1 MEKTQGKVNFFQGS
15 YEIIWYEK
23 NTKPGKGTVILHGTG
38 SYGGSKKV
46 EFKILRRSIK
56 NSNRI
61 Y

>member
-1 MEKTQGKVNFFQGS
+1 
-15 YEIIWYEK
+15 
-23 NTKPGKGTVILHGTG
+23 VILHGTG